1 METGGCGALTVVWDT
16 SHGGGG
22 GQVGIRT
29 RQSCFQPK
37 NHVYEFIRFVW
48 WLKSKRVWCTSCCQ
62 IHREGDV
69 AQMRKQQRSMMKCVM
84 KSYFSPQSNF
94 PGFDLNSGISHN
106 VAASCFLQNRLAAF
120 FFFFSLLILFVAST
134 AGHDKRR
141 IYLILCKRQRK
152 SDKPPNEFDS
162 ELRIV
167 QWIIAAQW
175 RRLASWSR
183 TQGLLEHLV
192 FVELCVSDS
201 GEGWRHLV
209 IYTSLWLTTPLQ

>member
-84 KSYFSPQSNF
+84 KSYFSPQGNF

-106 VAASCFLQNRLAAF
+106 VAASCFLQNWLAAF
-120 FFFFSLLILFVAST
+120 FFFFFPVDSVRCFDCRPWQEEDIFNTLQEAEKKWRAAKRIWFWTPHCAVNNCCTMAST
-134 AGHDKRR
+134 GFLIEDPRFAGTSR
-141 IYLILCKRQRK
+141 LCWA
-152 SDKPPNEFDS
+152 
-162 ELRIV
+162 V
-167 QWIIAAQW
+167 
-175 RRLASWSR
+175 
-183 TQGLLEHLV
+183 
-192 FVELCVSDS
+192 CV
-201 GEGWRHLV
+201 R
-209 IYTSLWLTTPLQ
+209 